1 MKDQAVVGFVMVNSL
16 GFRESSAA
24 EVFPVLLPVDGEH
37 LALALVG
44 HHLAL
49 HLEHLLLHG
58 HGLVRWSVD
67 DLGLVLHHKAAFNG
81 VSAMVGSCAGIGA
94 LV

>member
-1 MKDQAVVGFVMVNSL
+1 MVHPFSL
-16 GFRESSAA
+16 GESGTA

-49 HLEHLLLHG
+49 HLKHLLLHG

-67 DLGLVLHHKAAFNG
+67 DLGLVLHDKAAFNG
-81 VSAMVGSCAGIGA
+81 VRAMVGSCAGIGA